1 MKKIIFA
8 LTLLLAA
15 AWSTPAQAFGFDW
28 GVTGG
33 LNLTKLNFD
42 GKTKDYFKSDNQA
55 GWFIGAKAHVSLALG
70 FGLDGA
76 LLYSQQKYNT
86 DYNGWSE
93 SKTSRSIAIPL
104 NARYSIGLGS
114 IASVYLSTGPQF
126 DFNLGDKDWYDGT
139 FKQSNMTTSWNV
151 GAGVKL
157 LSRLEIGLGYNFGI
171 GDVGETILDLG
182 GSVGA
187 LPTIP
192 VGDGDKVNSN
202 TFTVSATVYF

>member
-33 LNLTKLNFD
+33 LNLTKLKFD
-42 GKTKDYFKSDNQA
+42 GNVQGNLKSDNQA
-55 GWFIGAKAHVSLALG
+55 GWFVGAKAHVSLLLG
-70 FGLDGA
+70 FGVDGSI
-76 LLYSQQKYNT
+76 LYSQQKYSAES
-86 DYNGWSE
+86 NGVSE
-93 SKTSRSIAIPL
+93 SKTSRAIAIPI

-114 IASVYLSTGPQF
+114 IASVYIATGPQF
-126 DFNLGDKDWYDGT
+126 DFNVGNKEWYNGT
-139 FKQSNMTTSWNV
+139 FKQNNMTTTWNV

-157 LSRLEIGLGYNFGI
+157 LSRLEVGVGYNFAL
-171 GDVGETILDLG
+171 GDMGEKVLSAT
-182 GSVGA
+182 SS
-187 LPTIP
+187 IP
-192 VGDGDKVNSN
+192 QGTADNFKSN

>member
-33 LNLTKLNFD
+33 LNLTKLKFD
-42 GKTKDYFKSDNQA
+42 GTTKDNFKSDNQA
-55 GWFIGAKAHVSLALG
+55 GWFIGAKAHASLALG
-70 FGLDGA
+70 FGFDGA
-76 LLYSQQKYNT
+76 LLYSQQKYST
-86 DYNGWSE
+86 DGSQGSE
-93 SKTSRSIAIPL
+93 SKTSRSIAIPI

-114 IASVYLSTGPQF
+114 IASVYVATGPQF
-126 DFNLGDKDWYDGT
+126 DFNIGDKDWYNGA
-139 FKQSNMTTSWNV
+139 FKQNNMTTSWNI

-157 LSRLEIGLGYNFGI
+157 LSRLEVGVGYNFGI
-171 GDVGETILDLG
+171 GKIGETILDNTT
-182 GSVGA
+182 S
-187 LPTIP
+187 IP
-192 VGDGDKVNSN
+192 VGNGDNIKSN